1 MNWRASSVPCA
12 RKADVVAL
20 VVGTLLAVL
29 GLAYVLL
36 PLMRGASTSAPVPF
50 APDLPPEASALDA
63 LREIEFDQA
72 TGKLSDEDYA
82 TLKAEYTPLALAEL
96 RARESAAA
104 VAAGESGI
112 AIEDAAEQ
120 MIARAKQ
127 RGMSCTSCGPRPEP
141 DALYCSDCGRFLG
154 VACLTCGAPV
164 PSDTARFCTECGAAL
179 AA

>member
-1 MNWRASSVPCA
+1 VL
-12 RKADVVAL
+12 AL
-20 VVGTLLAVL
+20 IVGTVLAVL
-29 GLAYVLL
+29 GLGYVLM

-96 RARESAAA
+96 RARESADAA
-104 VAAGESGI
+104 AAGATGT

-127 RGMSCTSCGPRPEP
+127 RGMSCSGCGTRPEP
-141 DALYCSDCGRFLG
+141 DALCCSDCGRFLG
-154 VACLTCGAPV
+154 VACLSCGAPV